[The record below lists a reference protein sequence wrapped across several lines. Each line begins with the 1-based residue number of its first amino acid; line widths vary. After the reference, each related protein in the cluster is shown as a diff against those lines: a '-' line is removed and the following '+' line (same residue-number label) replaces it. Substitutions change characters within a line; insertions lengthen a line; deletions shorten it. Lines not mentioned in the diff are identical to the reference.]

1 MPAEPLD
8 DHFTAT
14 VRSMVPTD
22 RHRRDGRVGDEVL
35 LRYFEAQVQSRHLD
49 FAARDLQRSGEG
61 FYTIGSAG
69 HEANAA
75 LGLAARVTDPAL
87 LHYRS
92 GGFYAA
98 RASLVPGS
106 TPIRDVLAGCAAST
120 LDPISGGRHK
130 VFGNAALNILPQTST
145 IASHLPRA
153 VGLALALTW
162 TTRLGLDRPWP
173 ADSVVLCS
181 FGDAA
186 ANHSTAAGA
195 LNAAAYLTHR
205 GLPLPI
211 LFLVEDNG
219 FGISVR
225 SPAGW
230 VERTLASYPGVGY
243 RKVDGSDPVDALTAA
258 SEMLVSVRTSRAPA
272 IMHLDTVRF
281 LGHAGSDAES
291 AYRTPA
297 EIVGD
302 YARDPLLG
310 TARELVDRVTLSPA
324 EVLERYE
331 RARRAAGDAV
341 ADLGAPPRMTSV
353 AEVLRPLHTH
363 GHPQIPDDPSPAPPD
378 PLTLAQAV
386 GRTLG
391 NILEQVPQ
399 ACVFG
404 EDVAVKG
411 GVYGVTRGLARRF
424 GPLRVFDTLLDE
436 QTILGTALGFAV
448 AGLLPIPEIQY
459 LAYLHNAEDQVRG
472 EAATLKFFS
481 DGSYRNPMVLRIAGL
496 AYQRGFGGHFHN
508 DNSLAVLR
516 DIPGLTVAVPS
527 RPAHAGA
534 LLRTCV
540 ELARSTGRVCVFV
553 EPIALYHQRDLYD
566 DGDGLWAQVPDPAAV
581 LPGEVRTYGDG
592 TDVLLVTFGNGVRM
606 SLRAAQR
613 AAARGLD
620 VTVLDLQWIA
630 PLPAVAL
637 AEHAVRFPR
646 VLIVDET
653 RRSGGVSEGVIAV
666 LTDAG
671 YTGEIQRIAGRDSFV
686 PLGPAASTV
695 LLSEDDIAGAL
706 SE

>member
-1 MPAEPLD
+1 MPTEPLD

-14 VRSMVPTD
+14 VRSLVPTATHHRD
-22 RHRRDGRVGDEVL
+22 RRVSDEL
-35 LRYFEAQVQSRHLD
+35 LLGYFDAQIQSRHLD
-49 FAARDLQRSGEG
+49 FAARDLQRRGEG

-69 HEANAA
+69 HESNAA
-75 LGLAARVTDPAL
+75 LGLAARITDPAL

-98 RASLVPGS
+98 RASLAPET

-120 LDPISGGRHK
+120 MDPISGGRHK
-130 VFGNAALNILPQTST
+130 VFGNSALNILPQTST

-153 VGLALALTW
+153 VGLALALNW
-162 TTRLGLDRPWP
+162 TTRLGVDCPWP
-173 ADSVVLCS
+173 ADSVVVCS
-181 FGDAA
+181 FGDASV
-186 ANHSTAAGA
+186 NHSTATGA
-195 LNAAAYLTHR
+195 LNSAAYLTHR

-211 LFLVEDNG
+211 LFVCEDNG

-230 VERTLASYPGVGY
+230 VARTLSSHPGVGY
-243 RKVDGSDPVDALTAA
+243 RVSDGTDPIDALTAA

-272 IMHLDTVRF
+272 ILHLKTVRY

-291 AYRTPA
+291 AYRSPA
-297 EIVGD
+297 DITGD

-310 TARELVDRVTLSPA
+310 TARELADRAVLSPT
-324 EVLERYE
+324 EILERYE
-331 RARRAAGDAV
+331 RSRRAVADAV
-341 ADLGAPPRMTSV
+341 ADLGAPPRLTSL
-353 AEVLRPLHTH
+353 AEVVRPLHAH
-363 GHPQIPDDPSPAPPD
+363 GHPRFPDDPNPARPEPV
-378 PLTLAQAV
+378 TLAQALC
-386 GRTLG
+386 RALG
-391 NILEQVPQ
+391 NLLEQDEHV
-399 ACVFG
+399 CVFG

-411 GVYGVTRGLARRF
+411 GVYGVTRGLARQF

-436 QTILGTALGFAV
+436 QTVLGTALGFAL

-459 LAYLHNAEDQVRG
+459 LAYLHNAEDQLRG

-481 DGSYRNPMVLRIAGL
+481 DGSYRNPMVVRIAGL

-527 RPAHAGA
+527 SPSRAGA

-553 EPIALYHQRDLYD
+553 EPIALYHERDLYD
-566 DGDGLWAQVPDPAAV
+566 DGDGLWAEAPDPAAV
-581 LPGEVRTYGDG
+581 QPGQVRTYGNG
-592 TDVLLVTFGNGVRM
+592 GDVLLVTFGNGVRM
-606 SLRAAQR
+606 SLRAARR
-613 AAARGLD
+613 AAARGVD

-637 AEHAVRFPR
+637 VEHAERFPR

-653 RRSGGVSEGVIAV
+653 RRSGGVSEGVITALV
-666 LTDAG
+666 DAG
-671 YTGEIQRIAGRDSFV
+671 YTGEIQRIASRDSFV

-695 LLSEDDIAGAL
+695 LLSEDDISGAL
-706 SE
+706 

>member
-8 DHFTAT
+8 DHFTAI
-14 VRSMVPTD
+14 VQARVPAV
-22 RHRRDGRVGDEVL
+22 RHRPDRRVSDDVL
-35 LRYFEAQVQSRHLD
+35 LRYFDAQLQSRHLD
-49 FAARDLQRSGEG
+49 FAARDLQRRGEG

-69 HEANAA
+69 HESNAA

-162 TTRLGLDRPWP
+162 TVRLGVDCPWP

-181 FGDAA
+181 FGDAS
-186 ANHSTAAGA
+186 ANHSTAVGA

-205 GLPLPI
+205 RLPLPI
-211 LFLVEDNG
+211 LFVCEDNG

-243 RKVDGSDPVDALTAA
+243 READGSDPVDALTAA

-272 IMHLDTVRF
+272 ILHLKTVRY
-281 LGHAGSDAES
+281 LGHAGSDAEP

-297 EIVGD
+297 DIAGD

-310 TARELVDRVTLSPA
+310 TARELVDRRILSPA
-324 EVLERYE
+324 ELLERYE
-331 RARRAAGDAV
+331 RSRRAV
-341 ADLGAPPRMTSV
+341 ADVVVGLGSPPRMTSV
-353 AEVLRPLHTH
+353 AEVVRPLHTH
-363 GHPQIPDDPSPAPPD
+363 GHPQIPGDPDPIPQD

-386 GRTLG
+386 GRALG

-411 GVYGVTRGLARRF
+411 GVYGVTRALARRF

-459 LAYLHNAEDQVRG
+459 LAYLHNAEDQLRG

-481 DGSYRNPMVLRIAGL
+481 DGSYRNPMVVRIAGL

-534 LLRTCV
+534 LLRSCF
-540 ELARSTGRVCVFV
+540 ELTRSTGRVCVFV
-553 EPIALYHQRDLYD
+553 EPIALYHERDLYE
-566 DGDGLWAQVPDPAAV
+566 DGDGLWAQVPAPEAV
-581 LPGEVRTYGDG
+581 QPGEVRTYGDG
-592 TDVLLVTFGNGVRM
+592 TDALLVTFGNGVRM
-606 SLRAAQR
+606 SLRAAHR
-613 AAARGLD
+613 VAARGLD

-630 PLPAVAL
+630 PLPAASLVAH
-637 AEHAVRFPR
+637 AERFPR
-646 VLIVDET
+646 VLVVDET
-653 RRSGGVSEGVIAV
+653 RRSGGVSEGVVTA

-671 YTGEIQRIAGRDSFV
+671 YAGRIQRITSRDSFV

-706 SE
+706 